1 MKFKSIV
8 LSVLSIALLTGSALA
23 QTTVVKTKLDTARM
37 TPVRVSSTLAAD
49 GRPVIVVAGR
59 LPSAPLALATMQAK
73 APKANVAT
81 TPTFLSTNAAATR
94 ALVSSP
100 ALRVGSKAT
109 ATTGNGVDTL
119 IVSAAGAATTTLSAN
134 PLGASIER
142 QVFVGDLARDTT
154 SLGLA
159 PGTAATTAATTTGAT
174 AVGPN
179 GFPIFLGTAVPQ
191 SGTNPI
197 GPNGFPQPLT
207 NGPQAG
213 IQPIGSDGFP
223 IPTTPAFAATGL
235 TRAGTPRDA
244 TVPARTPVGRGA
256 TAATIAAPNAATAV
270 MSGPAGLGTAA
281 SSPR

>member
-8 LSVLSIALLTGSALA
+8 LSVLSIGLLTGSALA

-37 TPVRVSSTLAAD
+37 TPVQVSSTLGAD
-49 GRPVIVVAGR
+49 GRPVIVVSGR
-59 LPSAPLALATMQAK
+59 LPSVPLSLATMQAK

-81 TPTFLSTNAAATR
+81 TPIFLSTNAAATR
-94 ALVSSP
+94 TLVSSP
-100 ALRVGSKAT
+100 ARVGSTTT

-119 IVSAAGAATTTLSAN
+119 VVSAAGAATTTLSAN

-197 GPNGFPQPLT
+197 GPDGFPQPLT

-213 IQPIGSDGFP
+213 IQPIGPDGFP

-244 TVPARTPVGRGA
+244 TVPATTPVGRGA
-256 TAATIAAPNAATAV
+256 TAAMIAAPNAATAV
-270 MSGPAGLGTAA
+270 MSGPASLGTAA
-281 SSPR
+281 SAPH